1 MMTCFSEKM
10 LVSYSCI
17 PGFMPNLHKKSWMVS
32 NTYRLPQLRF
42 ENHKTITHPVI
53 VQWWIQWPRR
63 PRPETMPPRAE
74 RKTQRKQSVDLSYCL
89 EQLPVQVKCKWLGTC
104 SRSGNLKGKFWC
116 LQFSKK
122 NSQQKYFP
130 KFYPSL
136 QKKNRDTHQGLF
148 NLIEHLYFL
157 DLTNF

>member
-1 MMTCFSEKM
+1 M
-10 LVSYSCI
+10 LILGQKPYFLGPKIFKI
-17 PGFMPNLHKKSWMVS
+17 PQPNWHQ
-32 NTYRLPQLRF
+32 YRLPKLRF

-104 SRSGNLKGKFWC
+104 SRSGNLKGKFSSIF
-116 LQFSKK
+116 QK